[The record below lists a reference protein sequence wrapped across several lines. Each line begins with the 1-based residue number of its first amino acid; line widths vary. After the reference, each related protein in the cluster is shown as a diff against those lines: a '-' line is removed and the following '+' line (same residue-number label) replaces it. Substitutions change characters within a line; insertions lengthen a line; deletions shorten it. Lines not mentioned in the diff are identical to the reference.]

1 MRKLGST
8 WLLLTC
14 AATLIASCTNVDER
28 ATEPFADRD
37 TDRDTD
43 QDADQADDASL
54 ARVVKV
60 VDGDT
65 LVVSVQNQ
73 IETVRLIGVNTP
85 ETVHPTK
92 GVECFGPEASQFTK
106 STLKIGTVVRL
117 ARDDEPRDRYQ
128 RLLVYLFL
136 VDGRFFNELLI
147 DKGMARTLSI
157 EPNTAY
163 ARLLA
168 QHEARA
174 RKNRAGLWSSCE
186 R

>member
-1 MRKLGST
+1 M
-8 WLLLTC
+8 
-14 AATLIASCTNVDER
+14 
-28 ATEPFADRD
+28 
-37 TDRDTD
+37 
-43 QDADQADDASL
+43 
-54 ARVVKV
+54 KV

-73 IETVRLIGVNTP
+73 IETVRLIGVDTP

-136 VDGRFFNELLI
+136 VDGRFFNEILI
-147 DKGMARTLSI
+147 TTGMSRTLSN
-157 EPNTAY
+157 EPNKAY

-168 QHEARA
+168 QHEGRA
-174 RKNRAGLWSSCE
+174 RKYRAGLWSSCE
-186 R
+186 S

>member
-14 AATLIASCTNVDER
+14 AATLIASCTNVDEM
-28 ATEPFADRD
+28 ANQQVDD
-37 TDRDTD
+37 LGDD
-43 QDADQADDASL
+43 QDTDQADDASM

-73 IETVRLIGVNTP
+73 IETVRLIGVDTP

-117 ARDDEPRDRYQ
+117 ARGDEPRDRYQ
-128 RLLVYLFL
+128 RLLVYLFF

-157 EPNTAY
+157 EPNT
-163 ARLLA
+163 
-168 QHEARA
+168 
-174 RKNRAGLWSSCE
+174 
-186 R
+186 